1 MPEWAPVPK
10 KWIVKRAI
18 EDARAN
24 GDVLIP
30 FRLRAVKIAVAAT
43 YLIVAS
49 MLVFPFLPGGGP
61 THPRPYVGLLVVAG
75 VGVTFIAMLPWKR
88 LFESGYGL
96 WVMYAWSAFDILL
109 ITGLVAVQ
117 GSRHADMFFI
127 YALTTVFFGVAC
139 YPIKAQAALLTLTF
153 ASYLGILW
161 YMPWEMAADMIFLR
175 MAIMGTAAFL
185 STTLSMELSRQINAH
200 GAARAESGERA
211 RLLALVASAIR
222 SMSTLDQSSVL
233 KSVIE
238 AVNRIGFETSNVVLF
253 DEDRQTFRVVES
265 TGLPDA
271 YCETE
276 HPWDVGMPGLVMEA
290 KKTVVVEDYAS
301 LPQAVPVLRDDGY
314 KSVVAA
320 PVWTGDVLGGVLVGG
335 TRSEVKVMPEQVEA
349 FELLAAQVGRALE
362 NASAY
367 ESEHEAVQR
376 LAELDR
382 LKSDFLS
389 NVSHE
394 LRTPLTSIHGM
405 TVTVLERWNALDEE
419 SRIHLLERVGAN
431 ASTLN
436 DIITSLLDFS
446 RLEAGKLQIRE
457 DRFDLSELV
466 TGATARLGDLF
477 GDHNLSVAIPGSLFV
492 HADPL
497 LIQRV
502 VENLLTNATKH
513 TRAGSRIWVT
523 VHEAGGRAVVA
534 VADDGPGIPPAELR
548 HLGERFFRG
557 GDENTRSTR
566 GVGLGLALTKEIL
579 ALHGAE
585 LSIDT
590 EVGKGTSF
598 RFSLPVTSRVPTERV
613 LRPEHPVD
621 A

>member
-1 MPEWAPVPK
+1 M
-10 KWIVKRAI
+10 I
-18 EDARAN
+18 DA
-24 GDVLIP
+24 V
-30 FRLRAVKIAVAAT
+30 
-43 YLIVAS
+43 
-49 MLVFPFLPGGGP
+49 
-61 THPRPYVGLLVVAG
+61 
-75 VGVTFIAMLPWKR
+75 
-88 LFESGYGL
+88 E
-96 WVMYAWSAFDILL
+96 
-109 ITGLVAVQ
+109 Q
-117 GSRHADMFFI
+117 
-127 YALTTVFFGVAC
+127 
-139 YPIKAQAALLTLTF
+139 
-153 ASYLGILW
+153 
-161 YMPWEMAADMIFLR
+161 
-175 MAIMGTAAFL
+175 
-185 STTLSMELSRQINAH
+185 
-200 GAARAESGERA
+200 
-211 RLLALVASAIR
+211 
-222 SMSTLDQSSVL
+222 
-233 KSVIE
+233 
-238 AVNRIGFETSNVVLF
+238 IGFETSNVVLF
-253 DEDRQTFRVVES
+253 NRDRQTFKIVES
-265 TGLPDA
+265 KGLPTEYADA
-271 YCETE
+271 E
-276 HPWDVGMPGLVMEA
+276 HQWDAGMPGLVMEA
-290 KKTVVVEDYAS
+290 KKTVVVGDYAS
-301 LPQAVPVLRDDGY
+301 LPRAVPVLKAEGY
-314 KSVVAA
+314 KAVVAA
-320 PVWTGDVLGGVLVGG
+320 PVWTGDILGGALVGG
-335 TRSEVKVMPEQVEA
+335 TRSDAKVKPEQVEA

-394 LRTPLTSIHGM
+394 LRTPLTSIQGM

-446 RLEAGKLQIRE
+446 RLEAGKLQTRE
-457 DRFDLSELV
+457 EQFDLSELV
-466 TGATARLGDLF
+466 TDVTTRLGDLF

-492 HADPL
+492 RADPI

-534 VADDGPGIPPAELR
+534 VADDGPGIPPSELR

-566 GVGLGLALTKEIL
+566 GVGLGLALAREIL

-613 LRPEHPVD
+613 ILPEHPID